1 MRLSVGTRWTLR
13 YSLAMLATVIVLAV
27 MVFDRVERRFQ
38 QDAKLLLEL
47 QVNEV
52 VAALDR
58 HADDPAAFDTWLDE
72 KLVGVGPRLGL
83 GVALYDAEGELRAAK
98 GVLRI
103 HPLPVTPEIAAVVE
117 EEGFYPADLGRTY
130 RHFVTA
136 VPLRDGLLEVA
147 IYGRPFTRR
156 TDHIGRVFQ
165 IAIPSMLVL
174 TLGCGWW
181 LTRRSLAPI
190 SDITS
195 TAQRITGS
203 HLEEWIP
210 TGGTGDELDRL
221 AETLNGMMARIRHGV
236 ERSREFQTRLARELR
251 TPLLGLQRE
260 IAALTEDEDLSN
272 FARRRLE
279 RALEEA
285 EVLAEAVHAM
295 LRLAWSEGGLASSAA
310 VAVPLGALV
319 ESAANNVGPAAER
332 RHVALTI
339 GPLVTDSVSGDPFW
353 LHQLFDSA
361 LEAAVATL
369 PEGGTV
375 SVWADPPE
383 TPGRCRLRLRARAST
398 DDVTVGKGELGPS
411 ATARLALAREIARAH
426 GGSLAA
432 EESDAGDVEYLLELP
447 S

>member
-27 MVFDRVERRFQ
+27 MVFERVERRFH

-47 QVNEV
+47 QVSEV
-52 VAALDR
+52 VAALER
-58 HADDPAAFDTWLDE
+58 HGDDPAELDAWLDE
-72 KLVGVGPRLGL
+72 KLAGVGPRLGL
-83 GVALYDAEGELRAAK
+83 GMALYDAGGELRTAK

-103 HPLPVTPEIAAVVE
+103 HPLPVTPEMLGVIDD
-117 EEGFYPADLGRTY
+117 EGFYPADLGRNY
-130 RHFVTA
+130 DHFVTA
-136 VPLRDGLLEVA
+136 VPVRDGLLEVA

-156 TDHIGRVFQ
+156 TDHIAGVFQ
-165 IAIPSMLVL
+165 IAVPTVLVL

-190 SDITS
+190 TDITS

-210 TGGTGDELDRL
+210 TAGTGDELDRL
-221 AETLNGMMARIRHGV
+221 AETLNGMLARIREGV
-236 ERSREFQTRLARELR
+236 EHSREFQTRLARELR
-251 TPLLGLQRE
+251 APLLGLQRE
-260 IAALTEDEDLSN
+260 IAALAEQEDLSS
-272 FARRRLE
+272 FARRRLD

-295 LRLAWSEGGLASSAA
+295 LRLAWS
-310 VAVPLGALV
+310 
-319 ESAANNVGPAAER
+319 
-332 RHVALTI
+332 LTI

-369 PEGGTV
+369 TDGGTV

-383 TPGRCRLRLRARAST
+383 IPGRSRLRLRARPAAE
-398 DDVTVGKGELGPS
+398 DAPLGKGELGPS
-411 ATARLALAREIARAH
+411 ATARIALAREIARAH
-426 GGSLAA
+426 GGQLIA
-432 EESDAGDVEYLLELP
+432 EETDAGDVEYLLELP